1 LRDDLGK
8 FCREA
13 PPEFTDHQRQVFCV
27 FSGQGVIALRKYL
40 NERPDMFSEVA
51 SDDDDT
57 VDGEDGSEAPQTPVQ
72 YQHIAGDALQDPNVD
87 GADGDADEEL
97 DDENADMFGGGYGAP
112 LH

>member
-1 LRDDLGK
+1 
-8 FCREA
+8 
-13 PPEFTDHQRQVFCV
+13 
-27 FSGQGVIALRKYL
+27 
-40 NERPDMFSEVA
+40 MFSEVA

-72 YQHIAGDALQDPNVD
+72 YQHITGDVLQDPNAD